1 MICTASIPAFIRC
14 DFLQGCQFTDIIDID
29 ALVAPSGLSVLRLKL
44 CNVTVSRLLPSSPG
58 GSAPCSLCLRQLPES
73 FSIRQIFDRRNLM
86 LRRDDRPQ
94 SGCCGAGWRCSV
106 LLNGISFYVMN
117 TSRSV
122 LEILFST
129 EMIRLN
135 VSSRRNYS
143 VDDLFDRLIIE
154 SDVNDVKERQFLMT
168 ERRSETCIT
177 VCSMQP
183 TLEILSLVLTCHP
196 VTLWSPHTAN

>member
-44 CNVTVSRLLPSSPG
+44 CHVTVSRLLPSSPG

-94 SGCCGAGWRCSV
+94 SGCYGAGWRCSV

-177 VCSMQP
+177 G
-183 TLEILSLVLTCHP
+183 L
-196 VTLWSPHTAN
+196 

>member
-1 MICTASIPAFIRC
+1 MTGPSLDVVVQA
-14 DFLQGCQFTDIIDID
+14 GD
-29 ALVAPSGLSVLRLKL
+29 AAL
-44 CNVTVSRLLPSSPG
+44 
-58 GSAPCSLCLRQLPES
+58 
-73 FSIRQIFDRRNLM
+73 
-86 LRRDDRPQ
+86 
-94 SGCCGAGWRCSV
+94 

-183 TLEILSLVLTCHP
+183 TLEILSFVLTCHP
-196 VTLWSPHTAN
+196 VTLWSPLHTAN

>member
-1 MICTASIPAFIRC
+1 MQRSTEWHLLLSDEYQPIR
-14 DFLQGCQFTDIIDID
+14 
-29 ALVAPSGLSVLRLKL
+29 
-44 CNVTVSRLLPSSPG
+44 
-58 GSAPCSLCLRQLPES
+58 
-73 FSIRQIFDRRNLM
+73 
-86 LRRDDRPQ
+86 
-94 SGCCGAGWRCSV
+94 AG
-106 LLNGISFYVMN
+106 N
-117 TSRSV
+117 T
-122 LEILFST
+122 FST

-177 VCSMQP
+177 VRSMQP

-196 VTLWSPHTAN
+196 VTLWSPLHTAN